1 MRFRTPNRCHNGH
14 FRWLYWEVIA
24 ATIVS
29 QRWGEAS
36 CKCPTHE
43 IGEGFAP
50 IGTDQP
56 CAEIKDRRGQ
66 LIYVGDIVQR
76 YPLYKYPHAW
86 EIRLTSDEGFGFPDD
101 ITSDIEIVGNVYE
114 NKSQEPSR

>member
-14 FRWLYWEVIA
+14 FRWLFWEVIA

-56 CAEIKDRRGQ
+56 CTEIMDRRGVK
-66 LIYVGDIVQR
+66 IYVGDILQR
-76 YPLYKYPHAW
+76 FPISKYPRSW
-86 EIRLTSDEGFGFPDD
+86 EVGFTVDEGFGLPDD
-101 ITSDIEIVGNVYE
+101 ISPDVEIVGHVYDGE
-114 NKSQEPSR
+114 KR